1 MINDTLCLLVQLTLC
16 RCFMCVVK
24 NYIISLINGLK
35 DKEVFVRSIVQFMQ
49 LITKLF
55 TLCLFPQI

>member
-1 MINDTLCLLVQLTLC
+1 MINETQYLLVLLRLC

-24 NYIISLINGLK
+24 NYTISLINGFK
-35 DKEVFVRSIVQFMQ
+35 DKEAFVRSIVQFMQ
-49 LITKLF
+49 LINRLF